1 MDRGRE
7 KDERERWDRNIRKR
21 QKKIEMDRDRNTEER
36 ERKGRIET
44 GKD

>member
-7 KDERERWDRNIRKR
+7 KDGRERWDRNIRKR
-21 QKKIEMDRDRNTEER
+21 QKKTEMDRDRNTEER